1 MIFYVTRMR
10 VKGRPLKPEQ
20 ISRGERLQCNIRIEH
35 ESCVQGRS
43 SVVARTAGSAGPQ
56 EPGPLPDLMD
66 CQLHSMQANGMVLS
80 GIEEINGVMYAQSW
94 LCRPA
99 P

>member
-35 ESCVQGRS
+35 ESCVQGRA
-43 SVVARTAGSAGPQ
+43 SVVAKTAGSAGPQ
-56 EPGPLPDLMD
+56 EAGPLPYLMD

-80 GIEEINGVMYAQSW
+80 GIEEVDGVMYAQSW
-94 LCRPA
+94 LCRQV
-99 P
+99 